1 MAMRHLAFVLLAGA
15 ASLPARGEIYECI
28 DENGSKRFTNIVTEA
43 RGCKPLNVETRA
55 PAPPTP
61 PATPAAKAPAK
72 PPATATPSNFPRV
85 DKQLQRE
92 RDHDRRRILEQELW
106 QEEKL
111 LSEARRE
118 LSQYTNA
125 RDDGTGQSSER
136 IAPLQKKIRLHED
149 NITSLRR
156 EISRLR

>member
-1 MAMRHLAFVLLAGA
+1 MAMRHLAFVMLAGM

-28 DENGSKRFTNIVTEA
+28 DESGSKRFTNIVSEA
-43 RGCKPLNVETRA
+43 KGCKPLNVDTRA
-55 PAPPTP
+55 PAPPAP
-61 PATPAAKAPAK
+61 STPAAKAPTK

-92 RDHDRRRILEQELW
+92 RDYDRRRILEQELW

-111 LSEARRE
+111 LGEARKE

-125 RDDGTGQSSER
+125 RGDTTGQSSER
-136 IAPLQKKIRLHED
+136 IAPLQKRIRLHED
-149 NITSLRR
+149 NVASLRR
-156 EISRLR
+156 EISKLR